1 MTSIGLS
8 TGGLAA
14 KAGMKAG
21 DQLVKIDDVA
31 IGSRDALRKALDGGT
46 LQKSVTLKRAGKD
59 VTVVVTFEK

>member
-1 MTSIGLS
+1 
-8 TGGLAA
+8 
-14 KAGMKAG
+14 MKAG